1 MSTLADQFVDWAW
14 DLTAADLPPE
24 VSRATRRHL
33 LDGWGCALA
42 AARLGMAR
50 PALDVA
56 CQATAPPD
64 ASVPGLDA
72 RLPVSSAAFAIGALV
87 HALDYDDTHPVALV
101 HPTAVILPVLSA
113 VGQLVG
119 ADSAELEAAAAAGYE
134 FVIRLGAAVPHG
146 FHARGFHATSV
157 CGVFAATLVAARLL
171 GLSRGQAVSALGI
184 AGSAAA
190 GSMEFLA
197 AGTET
202 KSLHPALAAQAAV
215 TAARLAAAGAT
226 GPATILEGRYG
237 LFSAYLQAPPPDA
250 LAGDLGDRWEV
261 TRIDLKPY
269 PCCHLIHATL
279 DALHAAGCRA
289 DDVDSC
295 VIDLPEAS
303 MPIIAEPR
311 AHKVRPRTSY
321 EAKFSMQW
329 TAAALLIDGAVTVDT
344 FTDIARPDVSK
355 LAEAVTIRPIRYD
368 GPPATAAAHARLQTK
383 DGTIVDV
390 GAAPTGPVDYD
401 MVAVEKFVANVGDG
415 QRSRVLARSLLDGG
429 WRNP

>member
-1 MSTLADQFVDWAW
+1 
-14 DLTAADLPPE
+14 
-24 VSRATRRHL
+24 
-33 LDGWGCALA
+33 
-42 AARLGMAR
+42 MAR
-50 PALDVA
+50 PALEVA
-56 CQATAPPD
+56 CQATAPQD
-64 ASVPGLDA
+64 ASVPGLAA
-72 RLPVSSAAFAIGALV
+72 RLPVTNAAFAIGALV
-87 HALDYDDTHPVALV
+87 HALDFDDTHPVALV
-101 HPTAVILPVLSA
+101 HPTAVVLPVLSA

-119 ADSAELEAAAAAGYE
+119 ADGAELEAAAVCGYE

-171 GLSRGQAVSALGI
+171 GLSRSQAVSALGI

-237 LFSAYLQAPPPDA
+237 LFSAYLQSPPPEA
-250 LAGDLGDRWEV
+250 LASDLGERWEV

-279 DALHAAGCRA
+279 DALHDAGRRA
-289 DDVDSC
+289 DDVESC
-295 VIDLPEAS
+295 IIDLPEAS

-311 AHKVRPRTSY
+311 VHKVRPRTSY
-321 EAKFSMQW
+321 EAKFSMPW
-329 TAAALLIDGAVTVDT
+329 TAAALLIDGVVTVDT
-344 FTDIARPDVSK
+344 FTDIARPEVSR
-355 LAEAVTIRPIRYD
+355 LAEAVTIRPMRYD
-368 GPPATAAAHARLQTK
+368 SPPATAPGQAHLLTK
-383 DGTIVDV
+383 SGAIVDAI
-390 GAAPTGPVDYD
+390 AAPTGPVDHD
-401 MVAVEKFVANVGDG
+401 TVAVEKFVANAGDG
-415 QRSRVLARSLLDGG
+415 ERSRMLARSVLHDG
-429 WRNP
+429 WRNF